1 MHHGLSVSLRP
12 APAADALGVSKA
24 TLLRWEREKP
34 DFPKPR
40 RPTPRVTLYDRDELM
55 AWRDSHK
62 SSHHEDAVA

>member
-24 TLLRWEREKP
+24 TLLRWERDKP
-34 DFPKPR
+34 DFPKPS
-40 RPTPRVTLYDRDELM
+40 RPTPRVTLYDRDELL

-62 SSHHEDAVA
+62 AVLAEGAAA